1 MQSTTTKPNSHR
13 QLLMYCRV
21 TNSHGEATA
30 RFVEMATYSLWQYFM
45 QNRHGFSV
53 TEVFPCIWLPKR
65 QTEQHERL
73 FEHAGFKQ
81 SVSKLTLE
89 SFDENLGINQS
100 QTRFVVTEDLA
111 AVSARLEHHW
121 LKSRDALVTTSEA
134 GSAISTTPASYGV
147 TSNSVA
153 TSHAA

>member
-1 MQSTTTKPNSHR
+1 MTRKLS
-13 QLLMYCRV
+13 LLLLCLFAIF
-21 TNSHGEATA
+21 AT
-30 RFVEMATYSLWQYFM
+30 SLHAQEE
-45 QNRHGFSV
+45 GV
-53 TEVFPCIWLPKR
+53 ADAIAKIA
-65 QTEQHERL
+65 QTQAEQQERL

-89 SFDENLGINQS
+89 SFDESLGINQS
-100 QTRFVVTEDLA
+100 QTRFVAARDLA

-121 LKSRDALVTTSEA
+121 LKNRDALLTTSEA

>member
-21 TNSHGEATA
+21 TNSHGEATT
-30 RFVEMATYSLWQYFM
+30 RFVDMATFSLWQYFM

-53 TEVFPCIWLPKR
+53 TEVFPCIWLP
-65 QTEQHERL
+65 QTQAEQQERL

-89 SFDENLGINQS
+89 SFDESLGINQS
-100 QTRFVVTEDLA
+100 QTRFVAARDLA

-121 LKSRDALVTTSEA
+121 LKNRDALLTTSEA

>member
-13 QLLMYCRV
+13 QMLMYCRV
-21 TNSHGEATA
+21 TNSNGETTE
-30 RFVEMATYSLWQYFM
+30 RFVDMATFSLWQYYM

-53 TEVFPCIWLPKR
+53 TGVFPCIWLP
-65 QTEQHERL
+65 QQQSQQHERL
-73 FEHAGFKQ
+73 FEHAGFTH

-100 QTRFVVTEDLA
+100 QTRFIATKELA
-111 AVSARLEHHW
+111 TVSARLEHHW
-121 LKSRDALVTTSEA
+121 LQSRDALVTTSEA

-153 TSHAA
+153 ASHAA